1 MSLAII
7 RYMNCGTKFRGET
20 QNFPGESK
28 PIHTDE
34 EYFSFFEL
42 NNEKV
47 IYICFIQDF
56 IDKKPTTTEI
66 DFQYAEDYYFL
77 DDFYVWWRKQMDIDE
92 EILENPTKEEKALVE
107 KFFRENV
114 EKIKEI
120 KTEIIYL

>member
-1 MSLAII
+1 MSLDII

-47 IYICFIQDF
+47 IYICFTQNF
-56 IDKKPTTTEI
+56 IDKKPTSSEL

-77 DDFYVWWRKQMDIDE
+77 DNFYCWWKKQMNIDE
-92 EILENPTKEEKALVE
+92 EIIDNPTKEEEYLVE
-107 KFFRENV
+107 KFFRKYIER
-114 EKIKEI
+114 KKEVA
-120 KTEIIYL
+120 TEIIYV